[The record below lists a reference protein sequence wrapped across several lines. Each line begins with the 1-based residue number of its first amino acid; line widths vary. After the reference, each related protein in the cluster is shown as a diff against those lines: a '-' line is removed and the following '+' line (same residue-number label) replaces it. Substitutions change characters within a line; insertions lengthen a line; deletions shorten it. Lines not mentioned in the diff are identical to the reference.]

1 MDLTIGLVITLILY
15 VIFFAFQIL
24 YITVP
29 LFIVNGEQRS
39 KMARKP
45 EDGISIL
52 IPAYNEEAIIKN
64 CIQAILHVDYKKYEA
79 YIINDGSTDH
89 TMELL
94 ISMLD
99 LKKVEKEKAG
109 HISHKPIKGIYQST
123 LYPSIYI
130 IDKENGGKADSLNAG
145 IEFAEYETIIT
156 LDADSGLD
164 VKSLQIINAA
174 FKDQNVIAAGGM
186 VHIGQAFYGDY
197 TNPKPK
203 FNMSHLLRFQFLQYL
218 VNFYLYKI
226 TQTKFKALAII
237 SGAFGVFKRDALF
250 EVGGYRITVGEDMD
264 ITMRI
269 QRLIKTKYPNKKIL
283 FIPEAVCFTE
293 GPETFRDLF
302 KQRVRWQKA
311 FIDCIITYGRSL
323 LTKFGLG
330 ISLFLIV
337 DALMLGTLTAFPT
350 LIIPFVMLIKG
361 EGAILAFMLFAFSFS
376 LGIFQSLVALI
387 ITNRFGYVFS
397 RVDKMRIAL
406 FVPFEIVTYR
416 FLGVLF
422 NTFGTIGYFINKNS
436 WNKVKRVGS
445 QHQTYSED
453 LQDDGKV
460 IDLNEHK
467 KNVG

>member
-1 MDLTIGLVITLILY
+1 MDLTIGLVVTLILY
-15 VIFFAFQIL
+15 AIFFAFQIL

-94 ISMLD
+94 ISLLD

-109 HISHKPIKGIYQST
+109 RISHEPVKGIYQST
-123 LYPSIYI
+123 IYPSIYI

-145 IEFAEYETIIT
+145 IEFAQYETIIT
-156 LDADSGLD
+156 LDAYSGLY

-197 TNPKPK
+197 TNPMPR

-226 TQTKFKALAII
+226 TQAKFKALAII

-269 QRLIKTKYPNKKIL
+269 QRLIKTKYPTKKIL

-302 KQRVRWQKA
+302 KQRIRWQKA
-311 FIDCIITYGRSL
+311 FIDCIIIYGRSL
-323 LTKFGLG
+323 LTKFGFS

-350 LIIPFVMLIKG
+350 LIIPFAMLIKG
-361 EGAILAFMLFAFSFS
+361 EGAILALVLFVFSFS
-376 LGIFQSLVALI
+376 LGIFQSLVAMI

-397 RVDKMRIAL
+397 WVDKIRIA
-406 FVPFEIVTYR
+406 FFIPFEIVTYR

-436 WNKVKRVGS
+436 WNKVKRVGG
-445 QHQTYSED
+445 QHQTYNEELHD
-453 LQDDGKV
+453 NGKI

-467 KNVG
+467 KSVG

>member
-1 MDLTIGLVITLILY
+1 MDLTIGLVVTLILY
-15 VIFFAFQIL
+15 AIFFAFQIL

-94 ISMLD
+94 ISLLD

-109 HISHKPIKGIYQST
+109 RISHEPVKGIYQST
-123 LYPSIYI
+123 IYPSIYI

-145 IEFAEYETIIT
+145 IEFAQYETIIT

-197 TNPKPK
+197 TNPMPR

-226 TQTKFKALAII
+226 TQAKFKALAII

-269 QRLIKTKYPNKKIL
+269 QRLIKTKYPTKKIL

-302 KQRVRWQKA
+302 KQRIRWQKA
-311 FIDCIITYGRSL
+311 FIDCIIIYGRSL
-323 LTKFGLG
+323 LTKFGFS

-350 LIIPFVMLIKG
+350 LIIPFAMLIKG
-361 EGAILAFMLFAFSFS
+361 EGAILALVLFVFSFS
-376 LGIFQSLVALI
+376 LGIFQSLVAMI

-397 RVDKMRIAL
+397 WVDKIRIA
-406 FVPFEIVTYR
+406 FFIPFEIVTYR

-436 WNKVKRVGS
+436 WNKVKRVGG
-445 QHQTYSED
+445 QHQTYNEELHD
-453 LQDDGKV
+453 NGKI

-467 KNVG
+467 KSVG

>member
-1 MDLTIGLVITLILY
+1 MDLTIGLVVTLILY
-15 VIFFAFQIL
+15 AIFFAFQIL

-94 ISMLD
+94 ISLLD

-109 HISHKPIKGIYQST
+109 RISHEPVKGIYQST
-123 LYPSIYI
+123 IYPSIYI

-145 IEFAEYETIIT
+145 IEFAQYETIIT

-197 TNPKPK
+197 TNPMPR

-226 TQTKFKALAII
+226 TQAKFKALAII

-269 QRLIKTKYPNKKIL
+269 QRLIKTKYPTKKIL

-302 KQRVRWQKA
+302 KQRIRWQKA
-311 FIDCIITYGRSL
+311 FIDCIIIYGRSL
-323 LTKFGLG
+323 LTKFGFS

-350 LIIPFVMLIKG
+350 LIIPFAMLITG
-361 EGAILAFMLFAFSFS
+361 EGAILALVLFVFSFS
-376 LGIFQSLVALI
+376 LGIFQSLVAMI

-397 RVDKMRIAL
+397 WVDKIRIA
-406 FVPFEIVTYR
+406 FFIPFEIVTYR

-436 WNKVKRVGS
+436 WNKVKRVGG
-445 QHQTYSED
+445 QHQTYNEELHD
-453 LQDDGKV
+453 NGKI

-467 KNVG
+467 KSVG